1 MTQDLLL
8 KIGSVVLLL
17 GGLIFV
23 HELGHFLVAKWLD
36 VKVLRFSIGFGPR
49 LLGFTRGETEYRLAA
64 LPLGGYVKMAGDDPT
79 AVPLPEDQGRG
90 FLEQSPF
97 RRFLIAVA
105 GPAAN
110 LLFPMLVYLAIG
122 LLQNG
127 SPVPGPVVGTVSP
140 GSPAAEAG
148 LRPGDRILA
157 VAPPGGPER
166 PIRWFSDLREAVS
179 PHPGQPLAVRIERDG
194 QQLPPLTIVPATEK
208 DQNPVEVTYRGIIG
222 VTAAFAPPWVA
233 PVRPGAAGPLQPF
246 DLVVSAGG
254 KPVRHLGELEKA
266 LAALGCAPVDLE
278 VMREQP
284 AAAPEKGAEKGPAE
298 KGAAPRW
305 APVKL
310 AGVPSCAEGRPALVP
325 ADPTLSTLVGR
336 VVPGSPAE
344 EAGLR
349 RGDAIAA
356 VNGKA
361 VRSFRDVNGL
371 AGEFRAGTPVA
382 LSLADGRA
390 LTLTPREREE
400 KDGLTG
406 ETTRRLV
413 LGFQPP
419 ARPPLRA
426 ADLLAELVPL
436 RLGVT
441 EIARHAADR
450 LWEVVRLTVLG
461 IGRIV
466 TGQISFKTVGGPIM
480 LFSIAAQA
488 ADEGWE
494 AFFFTMALISV
505 NLGLMNLLPIPVLD
519 GGHIAACTLEAVTR
533 RRPSVRSREIANL
546 IGLALLALLMIV
558 VFKND
563 IARLMG

>member
-1 MTQDLLL
+1 MTQDLLV
-8 KIGSVVLLL
+8 KFGSVVLLL

-23 HELGHFLVAKWLD
+23 HELGHFLVAKALR
-36 VKVLRFSIGFGPR
+36 VKVVRFSIGFGPR
-49 LLGFTRGETEYRLAA
+49 LLGFTRGETEYRIAA
-64 LPLGGYVKMAGDDPT
+64 LPLGGYVKMAGDAPT
-79 AVPLPEDQGRG
+79 EAPRPEDAGRG

-110 LLFPMLVYLAIG
+110 LLFPLAVYLAIG
-122 LLQNG
+122 LIQNG
-127 SPVPGPVVGTVSP
+127 TPVPGPVVGMVSP

-148 LRPGDRILA
+148 LQAGDRIVA
-157 VAPPGGPER
+157 VAPPGEKER
-166 PIRWFSDLREAVS
+166 TIRWFSDLREVVS
-179 PHPGQPLAVRIERDG
+179 PHPGEKLTVRVERAGQP
-194 QQLPPLTIVPATEK
+194 LPPLTLVPASEK
-208 DQNPVEVTYRGIIG
+208 DQNPVETTYRGIIG
-222 VTAAFAPPWVA
+222 VTAAFAPPWVS

-246 DLVVSAGG
+246 DLVVQVSG
-254 KPVRHLGELEKA
+254 KPVRHWGDLTRALE
-266 LAALGCAPVDLE
+266 AAACAPVDLE

-284 AAAPEKGAEKGPAE
+284 AAPPEKGEKPV
-298 KGAAPRW
+298 APRW
-305 APVKL
+305 TPVKL
-310 AGVPSCAEGRPALVP
+310 AAVPTCADGKLPVVA
-325 ADPTLSTLVGR
+325 ADPTLATLVGR
-336 VVPGSPAE
+336 VAAGSPAE

-356 VNGKA
+356 VNGKP
-361 VRSFRDVNGL
+361 VRSFREVNGL
-371 AGEFRAGTPVA
+371 AGEFKAGKAVA
-382 LSLADGRA
+382 LTLADGRA

-406 ETTRRLV
+406 ESTRRLV

-419 ARPPLRA
+419 SRPPVQA
-426 ADLLAELVPL
+426 ADLYAELVPL
-436 RLGVT
+436 RLSVV
-441 EIARHAADR
+441 EITRHAADR

-466 TGQISFKTVGGPIM
+466 TGQISFKSVGGPIM

-494 AFFFTMALISV
+494 AYLFTMALISV

-533 RRPSVRSREIANL
+533 RRPSLRAREIANL
-546 IGLALLALLMIV
+546 IGLALLALLMIA

>member
-1 MTQDLLL
+1 VTQDLLL

-36 VKVLRFSIGFGPR
+36 VKVVRFSIGFGPR
-49 LLGFTRGETEYRLAA
+49 LLGFTRGETEYRIAL

-79 AVPLPEDQGRG
+79 EAPRPEDAGRG

-97 RRFLIAVA
+97 RRFLIAAA
-105 GPAAN
+105 GPSAN
-110 LLFPMLVYLAIG
+110 LLFPLLVYLAIG

-127 SPVPGPVVGTVSP
+127 TPVPGPVVGMVSP

-148 LRPGDRILA
+148 LQPGDRILA
-157 VAPPGGPER
+157 VTAPGEAER
-166 PIRWFSDLREAVS
+166 TIRWFADLREAVS
-179 PHPGQPLAVRIERDG
+179 PHPGEKLMLRIQRDG
-194 QQLPPLTIVPATEK
+194 KELPPLALVPAPEK
-208 DQNPVEVTYRGIIG
+208 DQNPVETTTRGIIG
-222 VTAAFAPPWVA
+222 VTAQFAPPWVA
-233 PVRPGAAGPLQPF
+233 PARPGAAGPLQPF
-246 DLVVSAGG
+246 DLVVQVAG
-254 KPVRHLGELEKA
+254 KPVRHLGDLERA
-266 LAALGCAPVDLE
+266 LAAAACGPVDLE

-284 AAAPEKGAEKGPAE
+284 AAAPEKPGAKA
-298 KGAAPRW
+298 AAPRW

-310 AGVPSCAEGRPALVP
+310 AGVESCADGKPSLVP
-325 ADPTLSTLVGR
+325 ADPTLATLVGR
-336 VVPGSPAE
+336 VSPGGPAE

-356 VNGKA
+356 VNGRP
-361 VRSFRDVNGL
+361 VRSFREVN
-371 AGEFRAGTPVA
+371 A
-382 LSLADGRA
+382 LSSEFKPGRAVTLALADGRT
-390 LTLTPREREE
+390 LTMTPREREE

-406 ETTRRLV
+406 DTTRRLV

-419 ARPPLRA
+419 ARPPLQA
-426 ADLLAELVPL
+426 ADLYAELVPL
-436 RLGVT
+436 RLSVA
-441 EIARHAADR
+441 EIARHAGDR

-461 IGRIV
+461 IGRII

-494 AFFFTMALISV
+494 TFLFTMALISV

-519 GGHIAACTLEAVTR
+519 GGHIAACALEAVTR
-533 RRPSVRSREIANL
+533 RRPSLRSREIANL
-546 IGLALLALLMIV
+546 IGLALLALLMIA

>member
-23 HELGHFLVAKWLD
+23 HELGHFLVAKWLG
-36 VKVLRFSIGFGPR
+36 VKVVRFSIGFGPR
-49 LLGFTRGETEYRLAA
+49 LLGFTRGETEYRVAL

-79 AVPLPEDQGRG
+79 EAPRPEDAGRG

-97 RRFLIAVA
+97 RRFLIAAA

-110 LLFPMLVYLAIG
+110 LLFPIVVYLAIG
-122 LLQNG
+122 VLQNG
-127 SPVPGPVVGTVSP
+127 TPVPGPVVGTVSP

-148 LRPGDRILA
+148 LLPGDRILSVRA
-157 VAPPGGPER
+157 PGGPER
-166 PIRWFSDLREAVS
+166 SIRWFSDLREAVS
-179 PHPGQPLAVRIERDG
+179 PHPGEPLTVRIERQG
-194 QQLPPLTIVPATEK
+194 QALPPLTLVPAPEK
-208 DQNPVEVTYRGIIG
+208 EQNPVETTVRGIIG
-222 VTAAFAPPWVA
+222 VTAAYAAPWVA

-246 DLVVSAGG
+246 DLVVKAGG
-254 KPVRHLGELEKA
+254 KPVRHLGDLTQA
-266 LAALGCAPVDLE
+266 LAAAACGPVDLE
-278 VMREQP
+278 VLREQP
-284 AAAPEKGAEKGPAE
+284 AAGPEQGAPAE
-298 KGAAPRW
+298 KAERPRW
-305 APVKL
+305 LPLSLPA
-310 AGVPSCAEGRPALVP
+310 VPSCAEGKSALAP
-325 ADPTLSTLVGR
+325 ADPTLAALVGR
-336 VVPGSPAE
+336 VAAGSPAE

-349 RGDAIAA
+349 RGDALAA
-356 VNGKA
+356 VNGKP

-371 AGEFRAGTPVA
+371 AGEFRAGKPVI
-382 LSLADGRA
+382 LGLADGRT

-400 KDGLTG
+400 RDELTG
-406 ETTRRLV
+406 DTARRLV

-419 ARPPLRA
+419 SRPPLQA
-426 ADLLAELVPL
+426 ADLVAELVPL
-436 RLGVT
+436 RMPVT
-441 EIARHAADR
+441 EIARKAADH

-480 LFSIAAQA
+480 LVTITTQA
-488 ADEGWE
+488 VDEGWE
-494 AFFFTMALISV
+494 SFFFKMALISV

-533 RRPSVRSREIANL
+533 RRPSLRAREIANL
-546 IGLALLALLMIV
+546 IGLALLALLMIA

-563 IARLMG
+563 IARLVG